1 MASKDS
7 SVSVFP
13 ESRAMAKHARSSLKR
28 AFKKSKRRKGGK
40 KTLARTVNRILN
52 TKLKVKHA
60 SACSQAYAN
69 IAHNNLHVVDANIVK
84 TTQGT
89 ADPII
94 SDIELPLINDSP
106 LNSRS

>member
-1 MASKDS
+1 
-7 SVSVFP
+7 
-13 ESRAMAKHARSSLKR
+13 
-28 AFKKSKRRKGGK
+28 
-40 KTLARTVNRILN
+40 LN

-60 SACSQAYAN
+60 SVWHSACSQEYAN

>member
-1 MASKDS
+1 MSPIQLALIPPQTYTGSLASKDS

-60 SACSQAYAN
+60 S
-69 IAHNNLHVVDANIVK
+69 V
-84 TTQGT
+84 
-89 ADPII
+89 
-94 SDIELPLINDSP
+94 
-106 LNSRS
+106 